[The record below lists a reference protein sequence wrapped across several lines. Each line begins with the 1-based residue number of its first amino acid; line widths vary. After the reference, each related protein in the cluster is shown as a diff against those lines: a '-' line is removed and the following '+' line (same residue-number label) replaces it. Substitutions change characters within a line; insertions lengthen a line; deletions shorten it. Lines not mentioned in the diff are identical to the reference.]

1 MRYHWYKIILIFIKY
16 KMKKIWFLTT
26 LLIGSLLLTGCND
39 QQYEEEFSEYWLLQ
53 WPNGTITAEDFIK
66 AWTRIDNKDLDNWV
80 TLVNER
86 KVCNTPETA
95 CVPVILNDDNILI
108 TPHEH
113 NTTIEEFKDE
123 NVYLTDL
130 ETFRKVTWLKEAS
143 PEYTQNLDGQYFFDA
158 YTKFYQTIEEK
169 EAMVKEKLE
178 NQIIEEPV
186 IEEQKQ
192 NTLTEKDYQ
201 AKPLDDWWDWSETND
216 DFWYTIYAKVVQS
229 WNFNNYIN
237 NEYGFEFNLPE
248 SWNDWILVHFLT
260 ISNSNEI
267 ISDTFHLVYP
277 RKGLEWQKVKPVFPT
292 WWDTLILMNVVW
304 LDTTSEEL
312 NAQLLSDDNA
322 IKNNKYKFIFSI
334 QDAPINVFDWKVS
347 KSDLECWKSPNC
359 YCSYKEE
366 YMNWGIRDKMPNP
379 HADLWC
385 YLVTILKNHMKLFNI

>member
-1 MRYHWYKIILIFIKY
+1 M
-16 KMKKIWFLTT
+16 
-26 LLIGSLLLTGCND
+26 G
-39 QQYEEEFSEYWLLQ
+39 
-53 WPNGTITAEDFIK
+53 
-66 AWTRIDNKDLDNWV
+66 
-80 TLVNER
+80 LV
-86 KVCNTPETA
+86 
-95 CVPVILNDDNILI
+95 
-108 TPHEH
+108 
-113 NTTIEEFKDE
+113 
-123 NVYLTDL
+123 
-130 ETFRKVTWLKEAS
+130 W
-143 PEYTQNLDGQYFFDA
+143 
-158 YTKFYQTIEEK
+158 
-169 EAMVKEKLE
+169 
-178 NQIIEEPV
+178 NQ
-186 IEEQKQ
+186 
-192 NTLTEKDYQ
+192 
-201 AKPLDDWWDWSETND
+201 
-216 DFWYTIYAKVVQS
+216 YTIYAKVVQS

-260 ISNSNEI
+260 ISNNNEI

-277 RKGLEWQKVKPVFPT
+277 RKGLEWLKVNPVFPT

-322 IKNNKYKFIFSI
+322 IKNNKYKFLFSI

>member
-1 MRYHWYKIILIFIKY
+1 
-16 KMKKIWFLTT
+16 MKKIWLLTT
-26 LLIGSLLLTGCND
+26 LLVGGLLLTGCNN

-53 WPNGTITAEDFIK
+53 WPNGTITLEDFIK

-123 NVYLTDL
+123 KVYLTDL

-216 DFWYTIYAKVVQS
+216 DFWYTTYAKVVQS

-366 YMNWGIRDKMPNP
+366 YMNWEIRDEMPNP

>member
-1 MRYHWYKIILIFIKY
+1 M
-16 KMKKIWFLTT
+16 
-26 LLIGSLLLTGCND
+26 
-39 QQYEEEFSEYWLLQ
+39 
-53 WPNGTITAEDFIK
+53 
-66 AWTRIDNKDLDNWV
+66 
-80 TLVNER
+80 
-86 KVCNTPETA
+86 
-95 CVPVILNDDNILI
+95 
-108 TPHEH
+108 
-113 NTTIEEFKDE
+113 
-123 NVYLTDL
+123 TDL

-322 IKNNKYKFIFSI
+322 IKNNKYKFLFSI